1 MITNEQTSKAY
12 FNSLKIIHTAIL
24 TSQVILG
31 IIFYY
36 LNAASQ
42 ENSSAES
49 LDKIFQIV
57 IPILVAGGIIGS
69 AVILRLKLKTIKVRT
84 ELKNKLGEYRN
95 ALIVGYAIMEGPSLF
110 SLVCYY
116 ITGNILYLAC
126 AGLITLVFLINKPS
140 KYIAANDLDLN
151 TNERALIEDPDAIIT

>member
-24 TSQVILG
+24 SSQVILG

-36 LNAASQ
+36 LNTASQ
-42 ENSSAES
+42 GNSSSEG

-57 IPILVAGGIIGS
+57 VPIIVVGGIIGS
-69 AVILRLKLKTIKVRT
+69 AVMLRLKLKAIKAQT

-95 ALIVGYAIMEGPSLF
+95 ALIVGYAIMEGPSLL
-110 SLVCYY
+110 SLVLYY
-116 ITGNILYLAC
+116 LTGNILYLAC
-126 AGLITLVFLINKPS
+126 AGLIILVFLINKPS

-151 TNERALIEDPDAIIT
+151 SNERALIEDPDAIIT